1 MHVRSLLFF
10 FGEALKNIVRHG
22 WMSIASIAVV
32 SITLL
37 ILGSFMVVNYNVSL
51 LTEDIKEQVQIVV
64 YIDEKAGEGIR
75 SQLQRALVTHPE
87 LEEVRYISKEEAMER
102 LKRQMGDRAFLL
114 EGYEEKDKNP
124 LRDSYELR
132 TRVPEDIPRVA
143 REIMELPGVGYVDYG
158 SGIVE
163 PLFQFTGV
171 VRWIGFA
178 FMVGLALTAVFLIS
192 HTIRLTVFI
201 RRKEIMIMKYV
212 GATDWF
218 IRWPFIFEGLILG
231 LVGAVVPLVIIFYS
245 YGAAHR
251 WVQGNIFF
259 LSLIPVEEIMEELI
273 RVLAFLGITL
283 GVLGSAI
290 SVRRFLK
297 V

>member
-1 MHVRSLLFF
+1 MHVRSLLYF
-10 FGEALKNIVRHG
+10 FGEALKSVIHHG

-37 ILGSFMVVNYNVSL
+37 ILGSFIVINYNVSL

-64 YIDEKAGEGIR
+64 YIDEEANVRTLRE
-75 SQLQRALVTHPE
+75 LQRALTDHPE
-87 LEEVRYISKEEAMER
+87 LEEVRFVSKEEAMER

-114 EGYEEKDKNP
+114 EGYEEEDKNP

-132 TRVPEDIPRVA
+132 TTVPEDIIRVA
-143 REIMELPGVGYVDYG
+143 HTVQDYPGVGYVDYG
-158 SGIVE
+158 SGVVE

-171 VRWIGFA
+171 IRWIGLL
-178 FMVGLALTAVFLIS
+178 FMAGLAITAVFLIS
-192 HTIRLTVFI
+192 HTIRLTVYI

-231 LVGAVVPLVIIFYS
+231 LMGAVVPLVIIFYS
-245 YGAAHR
+245 YQGATQ
-251 WVQGNIFF
+251 WMSGNIYFI
-259 LSLIPVEEIMEELI
+259 SLLPVEEIMPQL
-273 RVLAFLGITL
+273 LNLLLSLGVVL

-290 SVRRFLK
+290 SVRKFLK

>member
-1 MHVRSLLFF
+1 MHVRSLLYF
-10 FGEALKNIVRHG
+10 FGEALKSVIHHG
-22 WMSIASIAVV
+22 WMSIASVAVV

-37 ILGSFMVVNYNVSL
+37 ILGSFIVVNYNVTL
-51 LTEDIKEQVQIVV
+51 MTDDIKEQVQIVV
-64 YIDEKAGEGIR
+64 YIDDETGEYTR
-75 SQLQRALVTHPE
+75 RELQRALVAHPD
-87 LEEVRYISKEEAMER
+87 LEEVRFVSKEEAMER

-114 EGYEEKDKNP
+114 EGYEEEDRNP

-132 TRVPEDIPRVA
+132 TTVPEEIIRVA
-143 REIMELPGVGYVDYG
+143 NEVKDYRGVGYVDYG
-158 SGIVE
+158 SGVVE

-171 VRWIGFA
+171 IRWIGLA
-178 FMVGLALTAVFLIS
+178 FMAGLAVTAVFLIS
-192 HTIRLTVFI
+192 HTIRLTVYI

-231 LVGAVVPLVIIFYS
+231 LLGAVVPLVIIFYS
-245 YGAAHR
+245 YQGATQ
-251 WVQGNIFF
+251 WMSGNIYFI
-259 LSLIPVEEIMEELI
+259 SLLPVEEIMPQLVQILLI
-273 RVLAFLGITL
+273 LGVVL

-290 SVRRFLK
+290 SVRKFLK

>member
-1 MHVRSLLFF
+1 MHVRSLFYF
-10 FGEALKNIVRHG
+10 FGEALKSVIHHG
-22 WMSIASIAVV
+22 WMSVASIAVV

-37 ILGSFMVVNYNVSL
+37 ILGSFMVINYNVSL

-64 YIDEKAGEGIR
+64 YVDDQSDERTLSE
-75 SQLQRALVTHPE
+75 LQRSLVGHPD
-87 LEEVRYISKEEAMER
+87 LEEVRFVSKEEAMER

-114 EGYEEKDKNP
+114 EGYEEENKNP

-132 TRVPEDIPRVA
+132 TTVPEDIIRVA
-143 REIMELPGVGYVDYG
+143 REIMEYPGAGYVDYG
-158 SGIVE
+158 SGVVE

-178 FMVGLALTAVFLIS
+178 FMLGLAVTAVFLIS
-192 HTIRLTVFI
+192 HTIRLTVYI

-218 IRWPFIFEGLILG
+218 IRWPFIFEGLIMG
-231 LVGAVVPLVIIFYS
+231 LLGAVVPLVIIFYS
-245 YGAAHR
+245 YQAAAE
-251 WVQGNIFF
+251 WMQGNIYFI
-259 LSLIPVEEIMEELI
+259 SLVDAEEIIGELVK
-273 RVLAFLGITL
+273 VLLTLGVVL

>member
-1 MHVRSLLFF
+1 MHVRSLLYF
-10 FGEALKNIVRHG
+10 FGEALKNVIRHG

-37 ILGSFMVVNYNVSL
+37 ILGSFMVINYNVSL
-51 LTEDIKEQVQIVV
+51 LAEDIKGQVQIVV
-64 YIDEKAGEGIR
+64 YIEDETDEKLR
-75 SQLQRALVTHPE
+75 SELQRALVAHPE
-87 LEEVRYISKEEAMER
+87 LEEVRFVSKEDAMER

-143 REIMELPGVGYVDYG
+143 RELMNLPGAGYVDYG
-158 SGIVE
+158 SGVVE

-171 VRWIGFA
+171 IRWIGFA

-245 YGAAHR
+245 YQAATQ
-251 WVQGNIFF
+251 WMQGNIYFI
-259 LSLIPVEEIMEELI
+259 SLIPVDDIMQELV
-273 RVLAFLGITL
+273 RVLAFLGVAL

>member
-1 MHVRSLLFF
+1 MHVRSLLYF
-10 FGEALKNIVRHG
+10 FGEALKSVIHHG

-37 ILGSFMVVNYNVSL
+37 ILGSFIVINYNVAL
-51 LTEDIKEQVQIVV
+51 LTDDIKEQVQIVV
-64 YIDEKAGEGIR
+64 YIDDETSERARFE
-75 SQLQRALVTHPE
+75 LQRSLVAHPD
-87 LEEVRYISKEEAMER
+87 LEEVRFVSKEEAMER

-114 EGYEEKDKNP
+114 EGYEEADKNP

-132 TRVPEDIPRVA
+132 TTVPEDIIRVA
-143 REIMELPGVGYVDYG
+143 NEVKDYRGAGYVDYG
-158 SGIVE
+158 SGVVE

-171 VRWIGFA
+171 IRWIGLA
-178 FMVGLALTAVFLIS
+178 FMAGLAVTAIFLIS
-192 HTIRLTVFI
+192 HTIRLTVYI

-218 IRWPFIFEGLILG
+218 IRWPFVFEGLILG
-231 LVGAVVPLVIIFYS
+231 LMGAIVPLVIIFYS
-245 YGAAHR
+245 YQAATL
-251 WVQGNIFF
+251 WMSGNIYFI
-259 LSLIPVEEIMEELI
+259 SLLPVEAIMPQMVKTL
-273 RVLAFLGITL
+273 LTL
-283 GVLGSAI
+283 GVVLGVVGSAI